1 MGQGEEERVSK
12 KNNWKQSSSVHN
24 IYNSVHDTFK
34 RINFIFRNDWL
45 YWQEG
50 YLHCR
55 VNMLSI
61 IGFQIC
67 KPIISYISKYALMKR
82 QWKNIPKQEEIL
94 CDIYFSLNISSK
106 KKILIMEEISQS
118 KIQHTDIE

>member
-50 YLHCR
+50 YLHFR

-106 KKILIMEEISQS
+106 KKNTY
-118 KIQHTDIE
+118 HGGN

>member
-1 MGQGEEERVSK
+1 
-12 KNNWKQSSSVHN
+12 
-24 IYNSVHDTFK
+24 
-34 RINFIFRNDWL
+34 
-45 YWQEG
+45 
-50 YLHCR
+50 
-55 VNMLSI
+55 MLSI

>member
-1 MGQGEEERVSK
+1 
-12 KNNWKQSSSVHN
+12 
-24 IYNSVHDTFK
+24 
-34 RINFIFRNDWL
+34 
-45 YWQEG
+45 
-50 YLHCR
+50 
-55 VNMLSI
+55 MLSI

-106 KKILIMEEISQS
+106 KILMEEISQS
-118 KIQHTDIE
+118 RIQHTDIE